1 MVTREDRAKL
11 TNRSLCHSFLSFT
24 PPAARA
30 IGQSDTATAVTTVT
44 TATAAT
50 AVITAIVAKAAKA
63 AKTVKTKT
71 ATMAAPVAT
80 GAMVVRDIPL
90 YYTRFTPL
98 IHLLLP
104 YLHLVYYVHL
114 THLY

>member
-1 MVTREDRAKL
+1 MYIGYEGDRAKL

-44 TATAAT
+44 AAT
-50 AVITAIVAKAAKA
+50 AVITAIVAKAAK
-63 AKTVKTKT
+63 TVKTKT
-71 ATMAAPVAT
+71 ATTSAPVAT

-90 YYTRFTPL
+90 YYTR
-98 IHLLLP
+98 
-104 YLHLVYYVHL
+104 
-114 THLY
+114 